1 MFKRTRSADDF
12 AEEIKSHLELEADD
26 LKREGLRED
35 EARRRARVEF
45 GNVRAAQERFYL
57 RNRVV
62 WFDNLV
68 RDLKFASRQLV
79 RNPIFAVTAVLV
91 LALGMGV
98 SVAIFGFVNAAL
110 LKPLPYANSSRLM
123 DVNENAVLWPRSP
136 LSAQDYLDWKRLN
149 HSFSSLDVYHQTG
162 YLLRTSSGAE
172 PVPVGRVSDGFF
184 STLGVRPMLGGNFLP
199 GEDRPRGS
207 RIAILS
213 YAAWLKRF
221 AARRD
226 IVDQSMDLS
235 GDAYTIIGVLPR
247 EFAFAPQ
254 GNTEF
259 WVPLGKLTYCDQHR
273 FCHDLWG
280 IGRLRDGVTDEIARA
295 EMKGI
300 AKQLERQ

>member
-149 HSFSSLDVYHQTG
+149 HSFSSLDVYHQPDISCG
-162 YLLRTSSGAE
+162 PH
-172 PVPVGRVSDGFF
+172 PVPSPFPW
-184 STLGVRPMLGGNFLP
+184 GV
-199 GEDRPRGS
+199 
-207 RIAILS
+207 
-213 YAAWLKRF
+213 
-221 AARRD
+221 
-226 IVDQSMDLS
+226 
-235 GDAYTIIGVLPR
+235 
-247 EFAFAPQ
+247 
-254 GNTEF
+254 
-259 WVPLGKLTYCDQHR
+259 
-273 FCHDLWG
+273 
-280 IGRLRDGVTDEIARA
+280 
-295 EMKGI
+295 
-300 AKQLERQ
+300 

>member
-136 LSAQDYLDWKRLN
+136 LSA
-149 HSFSSLDVYHQTG
+149 
-162 YLLRTSSGAE
+162 
-172 PVPVGRVSDGFF
+172 
-184 STLGVRPMLGGNFLP
+184 
-199 GEDRPRGS
+199 
-207 RIAILS
+207 
-213 YAAWLKRF
+213 
-221 AARRD
+221 
-226 IVDQSMDLS
+226 
-235 GDAYTIIGVLPR
+235 
-247 EFAFAPQ
+247 
-254 GNTEF
+254 
-259 WVPLGKLTYCDQHR
+259 
-273 FCHDLWG
+273 
-280 IGRLRDGVTDEIARA
+280 
-295 EMKGI
+295 
-300 AKQLERQ
+300 